1 MVKEELDIL
10 KIVAE
15 NPLTSQRMIA
25 EKTGISL
32 GQVNFLMKKCVKKG
46 LIKIE
51 GQTPKSLRY
60 NLTPKGMAEKAER
73 TLQYIKVSY
82 AAVKKLSSRI
92 SELGRMYRDR
102 GHSIYLVGKQDE
114 MMEICILALNDTHIG
129 YEVGIPAD
137 NVKNAVLFYWE
148 PKMVDQY
155 GSYTCVNILDKD

>member
-1 MVKEELDIL
+1 MVKQELDIL
-10 KIVAE
+10 KVVAE

-25 EKTGISL
+25 EKTGVSL

-92 SELGRMYRDR
+92 SELGQMYKDR
-102 GHSIYLVGKQDE
+102 GHIIYLAGKQDE
-114 MMEICILALNDTHIG
+114 MMEICILALNDAHIG
-129 YEVGIPAD
+129 YQVGIPAD

-148 PKMVDQY
+148 PEMVDQY
-155 GSYTCVNILDKD
+155 ESYTCVNILAEE